1 MSSILKALIKAER
14 EGMAPRS
21 DAPGPDTMY
30 PDGRGN
36 GPSRWLLAFAAVV
49 LFSCGAGAAYFYFSQ
64 QHTPIEHAGGAP
76 AVSTPGHPG
85 TNSTSGI
92 ASSPPPSPVPTTE
105 SAVTEQPVTIITG
118 SPQPHS
124 VSVREPGTPAPDSR
138 KSRLPLELPAA
149 SAPTTES
156 LPRSPARPATAS
168 APVPQPAPAPPSTG
182 LRVDGIASYGTAS
195 GSLAMVNG
203 TPVTVGSII
212 DGATV
217 EGIFR
222 DVVRFRRNG
231 ESFEI
236 HLGASNE
243 N

>member
-1 MSSILKALIKAER
+1 
-14 EGMAPRS
+14 
-21 DAPGPDTMY
+21 MY
-30 PDGRGN
+30 PAGRGD

-49 LFSCGAGAAYFYFSQ
+49 LFSCGAGASYFYFSQ
-64 QHTPIEHAGGAP
+64 QHTPMEQAGGAP
-76 AVSTPGHPG
+76 TASTQGHPG
-85 TNSTSGI
+85 TNSTFGI
-92 ASSPPPSPVPTTE
+92 PTSSPSSPVPATE

-149 SAPTTES
+149 SAPTAEA
-156 LPRSPARPATAS
+156 LPHSPVRPATAS
-168 APVPQPAPAPPSTG
+168 APAPQAAPAPSSTG
-182 LRVDGIASYGTAS
+182 LRVDGIASYGTTS

-203 TPVTVGSII
+203 TPVTIGSII